1 MEFVHFK
8 IQTALNSAA
17 YICKVIYVQRM
28 KLALA
33 QLLVEGTEP
42 DRNFERAE
50 KLIARAKKEH
60 CDLVLL
66 PETIDFAWTHPDAL
80 QQAKTIPGAYS
91 DLFCTLAAKHNI
103 WICVGLT
110 EKTETCNY
118 NAALLIDNVGKII
131 GTHRKINLL
140 TVEFPY
146 YEVGQ
151 KLEVFDTPFGKIGL
165 NICADNYLDA
175 IDIGHVLARM
185 GAQIILAPSSW
196 TVEHSITEA
205 EDPYS
210 DKWIKPLSILAKTHD
225 IILASATSV
234 GYIVGGP
241 YEGKKMVGCSLCV
254 GKQGIIAQGIFNEF
268 AGDLVVAEFE
278 IPERKLKGT
287 EIGAS
292 LKSKGFNFEE
302 K

>member
-1 MEFVHFK
+1 
-8 IQTALNSAA
+8 
-17 YICKVIYVQRM
+17 M

-50 KLIARAKKEH
+50 RLIARAANEG
-60 CDLVLL
+60 CDVVLL

-80 QQAKTIPGAYS
+80 KGAKQIPGAYS
-91 DLFCTLAAKHNI
+91 DLFCSLAVKYNI

-110 EKTETCNY
+110 EKTEKCNY
-118 NAALLIDNVGKII
+118 NTALLIDNKGAII
-131 GTHRKINLL
+131 GKHRKINLL
-140 TVEFPY
+140 AVEFPY

-165 NICADNYLDA
+165 NVCADNYLDS

-185 GAQIILAPSSW
+185 GAQLILAPSSW

-205 EDPYS
+205 EDPYK
-210 DKWIKPLSILAKTHD
+210 DKWIKPLGIIAKAHRLV
-225 IILASATSV
+225 IASATSV

-241 YEGKKMVGCSLCV
+241 YEGKKMVGCSLCI
-254 GKQGIIAQGIFNEF
+254 GKDGIIAQGMFNEF
-268 AGDLVVAEFE
+268 AGDLVVAEFDM
-278 IPERKLKGT
+278 PQRKEKGI
-287 EIGAS
+287 EIGKKMNE
-292 LKSKGFNFEE
+292 LGINYGK
-302 K
+302 